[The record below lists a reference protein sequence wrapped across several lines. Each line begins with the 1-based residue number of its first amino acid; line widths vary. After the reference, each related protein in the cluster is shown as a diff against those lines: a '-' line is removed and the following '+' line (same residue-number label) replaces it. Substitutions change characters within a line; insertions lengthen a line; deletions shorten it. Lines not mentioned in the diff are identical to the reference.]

1 MTDVNPDGWSAAAS
15 EALME
20 PAQRKPHE
28 ADYGFCVYG
37 DAPAAIGGGTPWFY
51 WFENEATMLRMLSD
65 HAVFLHPAQHIDA
78 TATRALVKDAV
89 IASRGDLEA
98 LRGQLNQ
105 LLKSVSQFTWIG
117 SFKDLRE
124 SEHPAAKQVR
134 GEFRSPQGES
144 SGMRTIEDED
154 VADFAEFVGSYGI

>member
-1 MTDVNPDGWSAAAS
+1 MTDLNIDEWNNTAR

-20 PAQRKPHE
+20 PAQREVQE

-37 DAPAAIGGGTPWFY
+37 DAPAAIGGGSPWFY
-51 WFENEATMLRMLSD
+51 WFENEERMLQILSD

-89 IASRGDLEA
+89 IASRGDLEE
-98 LRGQLNQ
+98 LRSQLNQ

-124 SEHPAAKQVR
+124 SEHPAAKQIR
-134 GEFRSPQGES
+134 REFRSQQDES
-144 SGMRTIEDED
+144 SGIRPIEDED
-154 VADFAEFVGSYGI
+154 VADFAGFVGSYGV